1 MHVYGQSS
9 GPHRLHAECRFV
21 GVSRTNSFP
30 RTFLFLFFFFWK
42 ECWRRQW
49 CACAQFSHISPD
61 DFPLHRLSPFLSSAH
76 LICSSEKKKPFPAD
90 ARAEARPA
98 FSSSATPTRLPRA
111 RGRRA
116 GPEAQCGRAAAPL
129 PRPPTALAFSPVRPA
144 GEHLGSNRSIELKVF
159 LLVSWPSSLFLF
171 HVLVWVRLG
180 VDSDLID
187 LFPCHLAV
195 PPRPDLICLLRS
207 WCGTNNSFVS

>member
-1 MHVYGQSS
+1 MDRAAGHTVSTQSVGSS
-9 GPHRLHAECRFV
+9 GSHGRTRFPE
-21 GVSRTNSFP
+21 RFC
-30 RTFLFLFFFFWK
+30 FCFFFSGKSAGGGNGAPVHNLVAF
-42 ECWRRQW
+42 
-49 CACAQFSHISPD
+49 
-61 DFPLHRLSPFLSSAH
+61 RLTIFLSTVSLRSSPL
-76 LICSSEKKKPFPAD
+76 LILSVRLKKKKPFPAD

-159 LLVSWPSSLFLF
+159 LLVS
-171 HVLVWVRLG
+171 
-180 VDSDLID
+180 
-187 LFPCHLAV
+187 
-195 PPRPDLICLLRS
+195 
-207 WCGTNNSFVS
+207 